1 MPVQRAKIECPFRYD
16 GRHPGAAFGPRNRD
30 SVNAGMQDPLE
41 CADLLRY
48 LGGRYVFA
56 FPAKGLAD
64 AIDEV
69 EEALLILAHQ
79 VAGPHPGVACRE
91 DIAQNSLLGLSR
103 IGIALEPA
111 ASALRIDLYLADRL
125 ARLVD
130 PAANA
135 ETVLVADRFPSIV
148 VEGDQRGREA
158 VRQIGRDV
166 ADGSRLAL
174 HVKERETSLRGRV
187 KLENLRD
194 AKTLLE
200 LLPHAGRE
208 AVATS

>member
-1 MPVQRAKIECPFRYD
+1 
-16 GRHPGAAFGPRNRD
+16 
-30 SVNAGMQDPLE
+30 MQDPFE
-41 CADLLRY
+41 CADFLRY

-56 FPAKGLAD
+56 FPAKGVPD

-79 VAGPHPGVACRE
+79 VAGSHPGVARRE

-111 ASALRIDLYLADRL
+111 ASTLWIVLHLADRL

-135 ETVLVADRFPSIV
+135 ETVLVADRLPLIV
-148 VEGDQRGREA
+148 VEGHQRGREA
-158 VRQIGRDV
+158 VCQIGRDV
-166 ADGSRLAL
+166 TDGSRLAL
-174 HVKERETSLRGRV
+174 HVK
-187 KLENLRD
+187 
-194 AKTLLE
+194 
-200 LLPHAGRE
+200 
-208 AVATS
+208 